1 MLYLRGRKMR
11 LYFTILILFVGLLA
25 QAQIGSKSYNF
36 NKFQK
41 KPYYFG
47 VALGYNSAFFHV
59 EHSRDFI
66 QNSEFNVV
74 ESINGPGFNI
84 GVIGNLK
91 IGKYFDLRSLLNF
104 SFASRTLTYRRAAD
118 NIPEK
123 ERLESVFFEIPFLIR
138 YKSAPY
144 KDKRAFV
151 ISGVKYSFDVA
162 NKKQKDNESGLR
174 IAPHDYQFEIGAGIQ
189 FFLPYF
195 ILSPEIKFSQGLGNL
210 LIYEGVNDK
219 NNVLERV
226 LSRSITI
233 SLNFEG

>member
-1 MLYLRGRKMR
+1 MR
-11 LYFTILILFVGLLA
+11 ILLIIITVVLFGVNSN
-25 QAQIGSKSYNF
+25 AQIDNKSYNF

-47 VALGYNSAFFHV
+47 VALGYNTAFFHV

-66 QNSEFNVV
+66 QNPEFNVV
-74 ESINGPGFNI
+74 ESVDGPGFNI

-91 IGKYFDLRSLLNF
+91 IGQYFDLRSLLNF
-104 SFASRTLTYRRAAD
+104 SFASRTLSYRRADD
-118 NIPEK
+118 NIIEK
-123 ERLESVFFEIPFLIR
+123 ERLESVFFEIPFLVR

-151 ISGVKYSFDVA
+151 TTGVKYAFDVA

-174 IAPHDYQFEIGAGIQ
+174 ISPHDYQFEVGAGIQ

-195 ILSPEIKFSQGLGNL
+195 ILSPEIKFSQGLGNI
-210 LIYEGVNDK
+210 LIYEGIDTK